1 MPVAEFPTL
10 KVIAEELS
18 ERLVTVCVDGV
29 VVVGAVG
36 DEFPPQVAVTTAAM
50 TTVMKRARLEFTF
63 CASPTTML
71 TKTAILPLAG
81 RRCNAGVATDFRIP
95 IQK

>member
-10 KVIAEELS
+10 KVIAEERS
-18 ERLVTVCVDGV
+18 ERRVTVCVDEV

-36 DEFPPQVAVTTAAM
+36 DEFSPQVTVATVAM
-50 TTVMKRARLEFTF
+50 TTVMKRPRLDFTF
-63 CASPTTML
+63 RAPPTTML

-81 RRCNAGVATDFRIP
+81 RRFNAGVDTDFWIP
-95 IQK
+95 RHN